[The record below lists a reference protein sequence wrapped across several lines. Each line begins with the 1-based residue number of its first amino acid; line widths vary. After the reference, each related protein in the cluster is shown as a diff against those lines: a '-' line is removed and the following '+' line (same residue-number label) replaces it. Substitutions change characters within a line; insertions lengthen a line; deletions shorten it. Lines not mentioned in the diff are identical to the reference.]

1 MNAPFQP
8 NPRNIQRFLLVV
20 LGVTF
25 GLATAE
31 SLARRLWPQ
40 FALSRVSRK
49 SDLSTEPI
57 KYYKASDEL
66 GWEKRSTP
74 EEPLDDLGFV
84 TKDLRQPARKHEGI
98 RMILLGDSVADELT
112 YLYRG
117 PGQPDPFE
125 MELSL
130 AWGKKLRV
138 WNHAVAGYG
147 MAHYERIL
155 RTKGDHIRP
164 DVVLILFCLND
175 LYSTIP
181 VVWEGEELFVFE
193 PEKPGRSRVSSRL
206 FSSSHLYRTL
216 CILHL
221 NRSSEVADKKT
232 VANRI
237 FQSILKW
244 CKEREVR
251 LLAVVF
257 PYFKPFELYT
267 ETEKKDYNDL
277 LDILSNG
284 NVPFLDLR
292 SKFHPKDW
300 TIYRDPRQPAW
311 DYVHPNDIGNKEA
324 TRYILDFLAR
334 QRIE

>member
-1 MNAPFQP
+1 MFRMSPK
-8 NPRNIQRFLLVV
+8 NISRFFLVV
-20 LGVTF
+20 FGTAF
-25 GLATAE
+25 GLVTADFL
-31 SLARRLWPQ
+31 SRHLWPQ
-40 FALSRVSRK
+40 FALSKIGRR

-84 TKDLRQPARKHEGI
+84 TKDLHQPAGKHAGI
-98 RMILLGDSVADELT
+98 RMVLLGDSVADELT
-112 YLYRG
+112 YLYRE

-125 MELSL
+125 TELSR
-130 AWGKKLRV
+130 AWGTKLRV

-155 RTKGDHIRP
+155 RTKGDHIQP

-175 LYSTIP
+175 LYSSIP
-181 VVWEGEELFVFE
+181 VVWEGKELFVFNT
-193 PEKPGRSRVSSRL
+193 EKPGRGRIFSRL
-206 FSSSHLYRTL
+206 FALSHLYRTL

-221 NRSSEVADKKT
+221 NRPSQVIDKKT
-232 VANRI
+232 AANEI
-237 FQSILKW
+237 FRSILKW
-244 CKEREVR
+244 CEERQVR
-251 LLAVVF
+251 LFAVVF

-267 ETEKKDYNDL
+267 ETEKKDYRDL
-277 LDILSNG
+277 LNILSDG

-292 SKFHPKDW
+292 KQFSPKDW
-300 TIYRDPRQPAW
+300 SIYRDPRQPAW
-311 DYVHPNDIGNKEA
+311 DYVHPNEIGNKEA